1 MGRKLRITLQ
11 LRQESERTSR
21 VAKWESSLISSCLG
35 KLVIALDSILWNQ
48 ASFWVEGKSCGFSG
62 VALGRSV
69 FISSC
74 VRDLWEL
81 LELQKGSQAS
91 V

>member
-1 MGRKLRITLQ
+1 
-11 LRQESERTSR
+11 
-21 VAKWESSLISSCLG
+21 
-35 KLVIALDSILWNQ
+35 VIALDSILWNQ
-48 ASFWVEGKSCGFSG
+48 ASFRVEGKSCGFSG

-81 LELQKGSQAS
+81 LELQIGSQAS
-91 V
+91 F